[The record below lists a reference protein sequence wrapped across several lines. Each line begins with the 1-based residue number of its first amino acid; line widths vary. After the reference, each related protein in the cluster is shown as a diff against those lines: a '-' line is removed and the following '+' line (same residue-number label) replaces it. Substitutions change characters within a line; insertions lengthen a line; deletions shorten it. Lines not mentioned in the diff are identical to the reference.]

1 MPFAN
6 VNGIKFHFQRVGKGP
21 DVVMIHGLAANLAF
35 WYFRIIPFLMID
47 FCITAYDLRGHGK
60 SEMSDSGYTSA
71 DMAADLDA
79 LLDHLGV
86 EKAHLV
92 GHSFGGQVAL
102 HYATLRPERVL
113 SLTVADTRVRALQ
126 PLQRLKD
133 WPQWESTRRG
143 LSEMGIDLSGEEPEI
158 GHHLL
163 REFASFKEL
172 TTRTPLAKVSNLFVP
187 FGVRASG
194 RRSAQRWLKLY
205 CTTTAAR
212 DFMSMSGLTRRKLR
226 TVHQPV
232 LAVYGE
238 RSGCLR
244 TLRRLQKT
252 LPDCRT
258 VIVPKVGHFHP
269 VIKPGFFAQSVRTF
283 LTSLGDPNHTG
294 DGQKND

>member
-102 HYATLRPERVL
+102 HYATL
-113 SLTVADTRVRALQ
+113 
-126 PLQRLKD
+126 
-133 WPQWESTRRG
+133 
-143 LSEMGIDLSGEEPEI
+143 
-158 GHHLL
+158 
-163 REFASFKEL
+163 
-172 TTRTPLAKVSNLFVP
+172 
-187 FGVRASG
+187 
-194 RRSAQRWLKLY
+194 
-205 CTTTAAR
+205 
-212 DFMSMSGLTRRKLR
+212 
-226 TVHQPV
+226 
-232 LAVYGE
+232 
-238 RSGCLR
+238 
-244 TLRRLQKT
+244 
-252 LPDCRT
+252 
-258 VIVPKVGHFHP
+258 
-269 VIKPGFFAQSVRTF
+269 
-283 LTSLGDPNHTG
+283 
-294 DGQKND
+294 